1 MLDFYTRSSCYGY
14 PCLFRNERN
23 GCIMTTLTEKHQ
35 QELKDHRDSQN
46 KDRLYQAT
54 LKEVKDTELQAKIK
68 LGREVQELEMKHHNW
83 LLDEQM
89 KMITKELKEFISDK

>member
-1 MLDFYTRSSCYGY
+1 MADNKTI
-14 PCLFRNERN
+14 ER
-23 GCIMTTLTEKHQ
+23 IQ
-35 QELKDHRDSQN
+35 QEVVSAN

-68 LGREVQELEMKHHNW
+68 LGREVQELENKHHNW

-89 KMITKELKEFISDK
+89 KMIKRELIAMINERK

>member
-1 MLDFYTRSSCYGY
+1 
-14 PCLFRNERN
+14 
-23 GCIMTTLTEKHQ
+23 MTTLTEKHQ

-54 LKEVKDTELQAKIK
+54 LKEVKDNELQAKIK
-68 LGREVQELEMKHHNW
+68 LGREVQELEIKHHNW